1 MRVLDNIKKL
11 EENGTEKPHVN
22 KFCSLG
28 KNLLTELSVS
38 LFAHLTKKTGSYN
51 VSSSREKERYNSRLR

>member
-22 KFCSLG
+22 KKFCSLS

-38 LFAHLTKKTGSYN
+38 LFAHLTKKQAAITSLQVVKRSAIIAG
-51 VSSSREKERYNSRLR
+51 